1 MLTAFILD
9 ILSETRDR
17 VRIGN
22 TLLTT
27 AMFSSESFLLM
38 LCYSI
43 GVWTAPRQIRQ
54 TIFVLQLLKKVRS
67 NLKGNKRLQY
77 SKAKHISLILY
88 IIWQIIS
95 YYVIY
100 STLTYYGGM
109 RKNILVSSLYI
120 SYSFEAIAITFLELN
135 WSLLLVEIYSTL
147 NLVNDELEELFTHVA
162 TARRYGHENEYIH
175 QLNLSYDAI
184 CDTLMQLDKN
194 NGPFLLCSF
203 ILLCMLL
210 LITPYN
216 LIAVSLYTNSNDE
229 LKRYMSIG
237 VQLNWCLLHLSRLVV
252 LVEPCHWLQKQ
263 MERTGRV
270 LNKLV
275 CHADRCDL
283 SRMTLDPFLL
293 QTQMYNCTLA
303 PCGVFTITR
312 PLLASVL
319 GGVLTYLIIM
329 VQFQNITEII

>member
-109 RKNILVSSLYI
+109 RKN
-120 SYSFEAIAITFLELN
+120 N
-135 WSLLLVEIYSTL
+135 
-147 NLVNDELEELFTHVA
+147 VA